1 MCGGGGGF
9 GGLFK
14 QVGKAVQGAGSV
26 VSDFGGGGGFFKTV
40 GKAADPINAMGLQAL
55 NPTGKKVDTMIRKDN
70 PISRG
75 KRQAGEAEAQMISDE
90 ERKANEA
97 QAQLLST
104 EQNNNQTLQAET
116 VALRRRK
123 AAQSLLRLGSGAR
136 PDEEGSVAGNSNL
149 ARGAAYGIRQGSAL
163 GG

>member
-1 MCGGGGGF
+1 MCGGGGF
-9 GGLFK
+9 GGFI
-14 QVGKAVQGAGSV
+14 GSV
-26 VSDFGGGGGFFKTV
+26 VHSIGDAISSGGS
-40 GKAADPINAMGLQAL
+40 AAIDAPNTALL
-55 NPTGKKVDTMIRKDN
+55 NPLSNEGKKLDTAVRKDN
-70 PISRG
+70 PISRA
-75 KRQAGEAEAQMISDE
+75 KRKAGEAEAQMIADE
-90 ERKANEA
+90 DRKAAEA
-97 QAQLLST
+97 NAALLST

-149 ARGAAYGIRQGSAL
+149 ARGAAYGVRQGVSL